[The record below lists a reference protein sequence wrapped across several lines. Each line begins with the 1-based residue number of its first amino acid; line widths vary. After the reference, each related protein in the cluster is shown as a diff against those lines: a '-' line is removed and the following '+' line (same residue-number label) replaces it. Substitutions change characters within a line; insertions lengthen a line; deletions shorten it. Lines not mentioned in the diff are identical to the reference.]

1 MKVLKFDKSKIADW
15 NQFVSDSKNGIF
27 LLNRSYMDYH
37 EDRFKDHS
45 LMIFNNDKLLA
56 LLPANEKDEM
66 IYSHAGLTFGG
77 LVMSYNL
84 KAKDLLL
91 IFNAIINYYKGLGFK
106 GWIYKAIPFVFHKYP
121 SQEDLYAIFR
131 FDANL
136 YRRDISSVISLS
148 DPVRFSESKR
158 QSVHKCLQA
167 GVEIVENN
175 NFSDYW
181 QLLQSVLSK
190 FKTTPVHSL
199 KEIHYLKQKFPE
211 RIRLFEARQNDNLL
225 AGVVI
230 YDYGNCVHTQYMANS
245 QEGRKTGA
253 LDFIN
258 AKLIADFKERK
269 YYSFGISTEQEGD
282 YLNEGLIQQKEL
294 MGARAVVNDF
304 YKIKLI

>member
-1 MKVLKFDKSKIADW
+1 MKVLKFDKSKTPDW
-15 NQFVSDSKNGIF
+15 NQFVTNSKNGIF
-27 LLNRSYMDYH
+27 LFNRSYMDYH

-45 LMIFNNDKLLA
+45 LMVFNKNKLIA

-77 LVMSYNL
+77 LIMSYEL
-84 KAKDLLL
+84 KAKEVLL
-91 IFNAIINYYKGLGFK
+91 IFNAIIDYYKSLGFK
-106 GWIYKAIPFVFHKYP
+106 EWIYKAIPFVFHKYP

-131 FDANL
+131 CNADL

-148 DPVRFSESKR
+148 EPIRFSESKR
-158 QSVHKCLQA
+158 QSVHKCFQA
-167 GVEIVENN
+167 GIEVAENN

-199 KEIHYLKQKFPE
+199 KEIHHLKEKFPE
-211 RIRLFEARQNDNLL
+211 KIRLFEARQNDNLL

-245 QEGRKTGA
+245 EEGRKTGT

-258 AKLIADFKERK
+258 AKLITLFKERK
-269 YYSFGISTEQEGD
+269 YYSFGISTEQEGA

-294 MGARAVVNDF
+294 MGGRAVVNDF

>member
-1 MKVLKFDKSKIADW
+1 MKVLKFDKSKILGW
-15 NQFVSDSKNGIF
+15 NQFVTNSKNGIF
-27 LLNRSYMDYH
+27 LFNRSYMDYH
-37 EDRFKDHS
+37 ENRFKDHS
-45 LMIFNNDKLLA
+45 LMIFNKDKLIA
-56 LLPANEKDEM
+56 LLPANEKDEI

-77 LVMSYNL
+77 LIMSYEL
-84 KAKDLLL
+84 KAKDAFL
-91 IFNAIINYYKGLGFK
+91 IFEAIIDYYRNLGFK
-106 GWIYKAIPFVFHKYP
+106 EWIYKAIPFVFHKYP

-131 FDANL
+131 CDAVL

-148 DPVRFSESKR
+148 EPVRFSESKR
-158 QSVHKCLQA
+158 QSVRKCLQA
-167 GVEIVENN
+167 EVEVIENN

-199 KEIHYLKQKFPE
+199 KEIHYLKKKFPE
-211 RIRLFEARQNDNLL
+211 KIRLFEARQNDNLL

-245 QEGRKTGA
+245 EEGRKTGA

-258 AKLIADFKERK
+258 EKLVTDFKERK
-269 YYSFGISTEQEGD
+269 YYSFGISTEQEGA

-294 MGARAVVNDF
+294 MGGRAVVNDF